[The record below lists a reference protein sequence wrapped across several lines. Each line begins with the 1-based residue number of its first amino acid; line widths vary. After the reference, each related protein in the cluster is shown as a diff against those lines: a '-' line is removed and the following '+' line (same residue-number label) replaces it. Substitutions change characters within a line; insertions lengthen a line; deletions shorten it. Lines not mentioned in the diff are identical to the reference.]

1 MHPPGAEVSDALVA
15 MVTREVYRARLKD
28 GALAI
33 ERYDISSKKDR
44 ARAIALLEALIPPND
59 TETSG
64 KVWLWITG
72 DLIEGKKLEGEDPLA
87 HMPSFLE
94 ELEGA
99 KIDRARLEL
108 FGKPTVFIRGNE
120 KARREA
126 LERARDDY
134 AAAGLSFVSVTLTSP
149 ALRNILE

>member
-1 MHPPGAEVSDALVA
+1 
-15 MVTREVYRARLKD
+15 
-28 GALAI
+28 
-33 ERYDISSKKDR
+33 
-44 ARAIALLEALIPPND
+44 
-59 TETSG
+59 
-64 KVWLWITG
+64 
-72 DLIEGKKLEGEDPLA
+72 
-87 HMPSFLE
+87 
-94 ELEGA
+94 
-99 KIDRARLEL
+99 L